1 MVSRTKPALWR
12 AHFLSLY
19 LDGFSGS
26 GTRRTGH
33 PGGREPAFRPV
44 RTTCKDAPE
53 GDAEIA
59 EAEISITGGS
69 IFLRLKV
76 GDGAVCDFS
85 FRPDGRD
92 FSVIGKPFTAWEG
105 NWIGAKL
112 GLFSLSEESGADAG
126 HADFDW
132 FRFES

>member
-1 MVSRTKPALWR
+1 
-12 AHFLSLY
+12 LSLY

-33 PGGREPAFRPV
+33 PGGREPAFRLV
-44 RTTCKDAPE
+44 RTTCKDASE
-53 GDAEIA
+53 GDTKLA
-59 EAEISITGGS
+59 EAEIPITGGS

-85 FRPDGRD
+85 FSPDGRD
-92 FSVIGKPFTAWEG
+92 FWVIGKPFTAREG

-112 GLFSLSEESGADAG
+112 GWFSLSEESVVNAG

-132 FRFES
+132 FRFEC